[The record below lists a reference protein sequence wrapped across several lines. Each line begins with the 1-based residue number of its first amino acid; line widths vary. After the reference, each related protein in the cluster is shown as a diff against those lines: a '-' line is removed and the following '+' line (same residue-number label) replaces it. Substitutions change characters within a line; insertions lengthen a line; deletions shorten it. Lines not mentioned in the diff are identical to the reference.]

1 MAKSKRGLGKG
12 LGALIPQE
20 EIMIRQDIAS
30 VNEIDINDIVPNKDQ
45 PRKTF
50 DPSKIESLAKSIE
63 IHGIVQ
69 PIVVRKTEGGNY
81 SIIAGERRWR
91 AAKECGLDRIPA
103 VVKDVDEKTLSEL
116 ALVENLQREN
126 LNDIEEALAYKYLK
140 DSFQMTQDQISI
152 SVGKSRTYITNMMRL
167 LKLDDMTKN
176 SIENGSISGGHG
188 RALLSVADI
197 NKRLEVLDLIVK
209 EKLSVR
215 QVETI
220 VKGIKNKKTKGK
232 KETKKDSTSY
242 GHLESY
248 LETYFSTKVRIMGTE
263 KKRKIEIE
271 LYSDEEF
278 NRILELLNY
287 NE

>member
-20 EIMIRQDIAS
+20 EISIREEVGS
-30 VNEIDINDIVPNKDQ
+30 VNEIDINEIVPNKDQ

-50 DPSKIESLAKSIE
+50 DPTKIDSLAKSID

-69 PIVVRKTEGGNY
+69 PIVVKKNTDGNY

-91 AAKECGLDRIPA
+91 AAKQCGLIKIPA

-167 LKLDDMTKN
+167 LKLDDQTKDF
-176 SIENGSISGGHG
+176 IENGSISGGHG
-188 RALLSVADI
+188 RALLSISDI
-197 NKRLEVLDLIVK
+197 AKRIEVLEMIVSD
-209 EKLSVR
+209 KLSVR

-220 VKGIKNKKTKGK
+220 VKGIKSKKGKPKKTLK
-232 KETKKDSTSY
+232 KEDSNY

-248 LETYFSTKVRIMGTE
+248 LETYFATKVRIMGNE